1 MVTSNQ
7 PISSLMNIMLAVS
20 KGNVNCHVLSQVL
33 YYPVENHDKNC
44 DIKPASSGAVPGNGL
59 QSAGSMVKA
68 PGKESM

>member
-1 MVTSNQ
+1 
-7 PISSLMNIMLAVS
+7 MLAVS

-44 DIKPASSGAVPGNGL
+44 DKNCDIKPASNGAVPGNGL
-59 QSAGSMVKA
+59 QSAGFMVKA